1 MSRLSFWPVIIVVA
15 AILSAAPR
23 PGLASHLLVSPALTT
38 GHLADIDE
46 HAPVIAT
53 GDFNHDGIADVVEA
67 DSLPD
72 SGRHSLTV
80 LLGHA
85 DGTFTQVESHDSI
98 GNDPTAL
105 VVGDFNDDGN
115 ADVIVG
121 DGGGPLVE
129 FLGDGRGN
137 LARAGNIATLGSV
150 ASIARGHFTKSGH
163 LDLVVSDV
171 HSDVGVVLLGDG
183 RGAFQSTWTFRL
195 PKIGVEYHIATAD
208 FNKDGIPDLV
218 VTSDDD
224 EDYEVLLGTGTG
236 TFSFSSEYS
245 RVRDPNSYCP
255 S

>member
-1 MSRLSFWPVIIVVA
+1 MRRFCSWPVAIVA
-15 AILSAAPR
+15 AAVLAAVPR
-23 PGLASHLLVSPALTT
+23 PGLANHRLISPEVST
-38 GHLADIDE
+38 GYLADLDE
-46 HAPVIAT
+46 RAPIIAT

-67 DSLPD
+67 STLPGT
-72 SGRHSLTV
+72 GRHSLTV

-85 DGTFTQVESHDSI
+85 DGTFIRVDSHDPI
-98 GNDPTAL
+98 GDDPTAL
-105 VVGDFNDDGN
+105 VVGDFNEDGN

-121 DGGGPLVE
+121 DGGGALVE

-137 LARAGNIATLGSV
+137 LVRHGNIATLGSV

-183 RGAFQSTWTFRL
+183 RGGFQSTWTFRL

-224 EDYEVLLGTGTG
+224 EDYEVLLGTGNG

>member
-1 MSRLSFWPVIIVVA
+1 MRRFSSWPAVILVA
-15 AILSAAPR
+15 AILAAAAR
-23 PGLASHLLVSPALTT
+23 PSLASHLLVFRAVSA
-38 GHLADIDE
+38 GHLADLDE

-53 GDFNHDGIADVVEA
+53 GDFNHDGIADVVEP
-67 DSLPD
+67 SSNPD
-72 SGRHSLTV
+72 TGRHSLTV
-80 LLGHA
+80 LLGHT
-85 DGTFTQVESHDSI
+85 DGTFTRVDSHDPI
-98 GNDPTAL
+98 GDDPTAL
-105 VVGDFNDDGN
+105 VVGDFNGDGN
-115 ADVIVG
+115 EDVIVG
-121 DGGGPLVE
+121 DGGGSLVE

-137 LARAGNIATLGSV
+137 LVRSGAIATLGSV

-183 RGAFQSTWTFRL
+183 HGGFQATWTFRL

-208 FNKDGIPDLV
+208 FNKDGIPDLA

-224 EDYEVLLGTGTG
+224 EDYEVLLGTGNG